1 MEPVQS
7 PAGPIPQLR
16 GGPEDGISQLMISNF
31 EIEFGARTLKLEI
44 GRIANLAGGAV
55 TLTYGDTMML
65 VTACGSKRPR
75 PGQDFFPL
83 TVDYEEKMYAR
94 GKIPGSF
101 FKREGRPSS
110 EATLMARITDR
121 PLRPLF
127 PKGYKNEVQIV
138 ASALSVDMEN
148 PTDVLGIIGA
158 SAALTISEIPYDDP
172 IGACRIGLIDDELV
186 VNPTYAEIEE
196 SLLDLVVAGTADA
209 IMMVEAGS
217 KEVSEDVI
225 VEALRLAQEVNGE
238 IVELIREIQAKVGKK
253 KWEVESDP
261 AEEEAEAAARAHI
274 GNQIVDALAAP
285 GDKSSREDALEEINH
300 AMKEALKESHDE
312 RHLQGA
318 FYALETEA
326 VRSAILEDG
335 RRPDGR
341 ALTDLRDLS
350 SEVGY
355 LPRTHGSA
363 IFTRGE
369 TQALSIVTLG
379 SPGERQR
386 MDTLSPISEKHYMHH
401 YNFPPYSTGE
411 TGRMFTG
418 RREIGH
424 GMLAERALVPVLPS
438 KEDFPYTVRV
448 VSEIMSSNGS
458 SSMAS
463 VCGSTLSLMDAGVP
477 LKAPVAGIAMGLVSG
492 DDGQRAVLT
501 DIQGAEDHS
510 GDMDFKVAG
519 TRDGITALQMDIKVK
534 GITWELMS
542 DALAQARDARNA
554 ILDHMATTIPTH
566 RAEMNEFAPRMISTS
581 VPTDKIGTIIGP
593 GGKVIRGMIDEF
605 GVTIDVS
612 DDGTVVIGS
621 PNAESAEAALAQIE
635 AMTGEVEVG
644 TRYKGKVVRLMTF
657 GAFVELFPGKDGLVH
672 ISELADER
680 VPSVEAVVNIGDE
693 LEVLVTEIDG
703 MGRVNLSARPAV
715 LSGDAKIGSDGS
727 GRNGGGGGG
736 DRPRSFDRGG
746 RGGGRGGDRGRGG
759 PRRDGPGG
767 GGPRR
772 RVGGF
777 DGERRQ
783 GPPSR

>member
-1 MEPVQS
+1 
-7 PAGPIPQLR
+7 
-16 GGPEDGISQLMISNF
+16 MISNF
-31 EIEFGARTLKLEI
+31 EIEFGARTLKFEI

-55 TLTYGDTMML
+55 TLSYGDTMML

-110 EATLMARITDR
+110 EAILMARITDR

-127 PKGYKNEVQIV
+127 PKGYKNEVQII

-158 SAALTISEIPYDDP
+158 SVALTISEIPFDDP

-186 VNPTYAEIEE
+186 VNPTYEEIEE

-209 IMMVEAGS
+209 IMMVESGA

-225 VEALRLAQEVNGE
+225 VEALRFAQEVNGE

-253 KWEVESDP
+253 KWVVEPDIAADD
-261 AEEEAEAAARAHI
+261 AETAARDWAGSKI
-274 GNQIVDALAAP
+274 SDALKAP
-285 GDKSSREDALEEINH
+285 GDKASREDALEEINH
-300 AMKEALKESHDE
+300 ALKEALKDTHDE
-312 RHLQGA
+312 KNLQSA

-326 VRSAILEDG
+326 VRAGILEDG

-341 ALTDLRDLS
+341 GLTDLRDLS
-350 SEVGY
+350 SQVSF

-386 MDTLSPISEKHYMHH
+386 MDNLSPINEKHYMHH
-401 YNFPPYSTGE
+401 YNFPPFSTGE

-424 GMLAERALVPVLPS
+424 GMLAERALVPVLPT

-463 VCGSTLSLMDAGVP
+463 VCGSTMSLMDAGVP

-542 DALAQARDARNA
+542 DALAQAKDARNA

-593 GGKVIRGMIDEF
+593 GGKVIRGMIDQF

-680 VPSVEAVVNIGDE
+680 VPSVEAVVKIGDE

-715 LSGDAKIGSDGS
+715 LSGDEKVGSDGG
-727 GRNGGGGGG
+727 GRDGGGGRGPGGGGG

-746 RGGGRGGDRGRGG
+746 GRGGDRGGRGGDRGGRGGDRGPRG
-759 PRRDGPGG
+759 PRRDNAGGDGGG

-772 RVGGF
+772 RMGGF

>member
-1 MEPVQS
+1 
-7 PAGPIPQLR
+7 
-16 GGPEDGISQLMISNF
+16 
-31 EIEFGARTLKLEI
+31 
-44 GRIANLAGGAV
+44 
-55 TLTYGDTMML
+55 
-65 VTACGSKRPR
+65 
-75 PGQDFFPL
+75 
-83 TVDYEEKMYAR
+83 
-94 GKIPGSF
+94 
-101 FKREGRPSS
+101 
-110 EATLMARITDR
+110 
-121 PLRPLF
+121 
-127 PKGYKNEVQIV
+127 
-138 ASALSVDMEN
+138 MEN

-158 SAALTISEIPYDDP
+158 SVALTISEIPFDDP

-186 VNPTYAEIEE
+186 VNPTYEEIEE

-209 IMMVEAGS
+209 IMMVESGA

-253 KWEVESDP
+253 KWVVEPDIAADD
-261 AEEEAEAAARAHI
+261 AETAARDWAGSKI
-274 GNQIVDALAAP
+274 SDALKAP
-285 GDKSSREDALEEINH
+285 GDKASREDALEEINH
-300 AMKEALKESHDE
+300 ALKEALKDTHDE
-312 RHLQGA
+312 KNLQSA

-326 VRSAILEDG
+326 VRAGILEDG

-341 ALTDLRDLS
+341 GLTDLRDLS
-350 SEVGY
+350 SQVSF

-386 MDTLSPISEKHYMHH
+386 MDNLSPINEKHYMHH
-401 YNFPPYSTGE
+401 YNFPPFSTGE

-424 GMLAERALVPVLPS
+424 GMLAERALVPVLPT

-463 VCGSTLSLMDAGVP
+463 VCGSTMSLMDAGVP

-542 DALAQARDARNA
+542 DALAQAKDARNA

-593 GGKVIRGMIDEF
+593 GGKVIRGMIDQF

-680 VPSVEAVVNIGDE
+680 VPSVEAVVKIGDE

-715 LSGDAKIGSDGS
+715 LSGDEKVGSDGG
-727 GRNGGGGGG
+727 GRDGGGGRGPGGGGG

-746 RGGGRGGDRGRGG
+746 GRGGDRGGRGGDRGGRGGDRGPRG
-759 PRRDGPGG
+759 PRRDNAGGDGGG

-772 RVGGF
+772 RMGGF

>member
-1 MEPVQS
+1 
-7 PAGPIPQLR
+7 
-16 GGPEDGISQLMISNF
+16 MISNF
-31 EIEFGARTLKLEI
+31 EIEFGARTLKFEI

-55 TLTYGDTMML
+55 TLRYGDTMML

-110 EATLMARITDR
+110 DATLMARITDR

-127 PKGYKNEVQIV
+127 PKGYKNEVQII
-138 ASALSVDMEN
+138 ASTLSVDMEN
-148 PTDVLGIIGA
+148 PTDILGIIGA
-158 SAALTISEIPYDDP
+158 STALTISEIPYDDP
-172 IGACRIGLIDDELV
+172 IGACRIGLIEDELV
-186 VNPTYAEIEE
+186 VNPTYAEQDE

-209 IMMVEAGS
+209 IMMVEAGA

-253 KWEVESDP
+253 KWIVEPDT
-261 AEEEAEAAARAHI
+261 AADEAESAAREWVGTKI
-274 GNQIVDALAAP
+274 SDALAAP
-285 GDKSSREDALEEINH
+285 GDKASREDAFEEINH
-300 AMKEALKESHDE
+300 ALKEALKDSHDE
-312 RHLQGA
+312 KNLQSA

-341 ALTDLRDLS
+341 ALTDLRDLT

-363 IFTRGE
+363 LFTRGE

-386 MDTLSPISEKHYMHH
+386 LDTLGPVSEKRYMHH

-424 GMLAERALVPVLPS
+424 GMLAERALIPVLPS
-438 KEDFPYTVRV
+438 QEDFPYTIRV

-463 VCGSTLSLMDAGVP
+463 VCGSTMSLMDAGVP
-477 LKAPVAGIAMGLVSG
+477 IKAPVAGIAMGLVSG
-492 DDGQRAVLT
+492 EDGQRAVLT

-542 DALAQARDARNA
+542 NALAQAKDARYA
-554 ILDHMATTIPTH
+554 IIDHMETTIAAP
-566 RAEMNEFAPRMISTS
+566 RAEMNEYAPRMISTK

-680 VPSVEAVVNIGDE
+680 VPSVEAVVSIGDE
-693 LEVLVTEIDG
+693 IEVLVTEIDG

-715 LSGDAKIGSDGS
+715 LSGDEKVGSDGGS
-727 GRNGGGGGG
+727 DRNGGGGRGG
-736 DRPRSFDRGG
+736 DRPRSFDRGV
-746 RGGGRGGDRGRGG
+746 RGGGRGGDRGGRGGFQGGDRSGRGSDRG
-759 PRRDGPGG
+759 PRRDGGG

-777 DGERRQ
+777 DGERRS

>member
-1 MEPVQS
+1 
-7 PAGPIPQLR
+7 
-16 GGPEDGISQLMISNF
+16 MISNF
-31 EIEFGARTLKLEI
+31 EIEFGARTLKLEV

-55 TLTYGDTMML
+55 TLRYGDTMML

-110 EATLMARITDR
+110 DATLMARITDR

-127 PKGYKNEVQIV
+127 PKGYKNEVQII
-138 ASALSVDMEN
+138 ASTLSVDMEN

-172 IGACRIGLIDDELV
+172 IGACRIGLIEDELV
-186 VNPTYAEIEE
+186 VNPTYAEQEE

-209 IMMVEAGS
+209 IMMVEAGAN
-217 KEVSEDVI
+217 EVSEDVI

-238 IVELIREIQAKVGKK
+238 IVDLIREMQAKIGKE
-253 KWEVESDP
+253 KWAVEPDT
-261 AEEEAEAAARAHI
+261 AADEAEAAARTWVGSKI
-274 GNQIVDALAAP
+274 SDALKAP
-285 GDKSSREDALEEINH
+285 GDKSSRENALEEINH
-300 AMKEALKESHDE
+300 ALKEALKETHDE
-312 RHLQGA
+312 KQLQGA
-318 FYALETEA
+318 FYTLETEA
-326 VRSAILEDG
+326 VRSGILDEG

-341 ALTDLRDLS
+341 ALGDLRDLS

-386 MDTLSPISEKHYMHH
+386 MDTLGPVSEKRYMHH

-424 GMLAERALVPVLPS
+424 GMLAERALIPVLPS
-438 KEDFPYTVRV
+438 QEDFPYTVRV

-463 VCGSTLSLMDAGVP
+463 VCGSTMSLMDAGVP
-477 LKAPVAGIAMGLVSG
+477 IKSPVAGIAMGLVSG
-492 DDGQRAVLT
+492 PDGQRAVLT

-542 DALAQARDARNA
+542 DALAQAKKARFA
-554 ILDHMATTIPTH
+554 IIEHMETTIAAP
-566 RAEMNEFAPRMISTS
+566 RAEMNEFAPRMISTK

-593 GGKVIRGMIDEF
+593 GGKVIRGMINEF

-644 TRYKGKVVRLMTF
+644 TKYKGKVVRLMTF

-680 VPSVEAVVNIGDE
+680 VPSVEAVVKIGDE
-693 LEVLVTEIDG
+693 IEVLVTEIDG

-715 LSGDAKIGSDGS
+715 LSGDEKVGSDGGGGG
-727 GRNGGGGGG
+727 GRDGGGGG

-746 RGGGRGGDRGRGG
+746 RGGPGGGRGGPGGPGGRGGPGGPGGPGGRGGDRGPRPGG
-759 PRRDGPGG
+759 GGG

-772 RVGGF
+772 RMGGF
-777 DGERRQ
+777 DGDRPQ

>member
-1 MEPVQS
+1 
-7 PAGPIPQLR
+7 
-16 GGPEDGISQLMISNF
+16 MISNY
-31 EIEFGARTLKLEI
+31 EIEVGARTLKFEV
-44 GRIANLAGGAV
+44 GRVANLAGGAV
-55 TLTYGDTMML
+55 TLRYGDTMML

-75 PGQDFFPL
+75 PGADFFPL

-110 EATLMARITDR
+110 EAILMARITDR
-121 PLRPLF
+121 PIRPLF
-127 PKGYKNEVQIV
+127 PKGYRNEVQII

-148 PTDVLGIIGA
+148 PIDILGIIGA
-158 SAALTISEIPYDDP
+158 SAALTISDIPYDDP

-186 VNPTYAEIEE
+186 VNPTYAEQEE
-196 SLLDLVVAGTADA
+196 SLLDLIVAGMADA

-238 IVELIREIQAKVGKK
+238 IVELIREMQAEVGKK
-253 KWEVESDP
+253 KMPVEIDP
-261 AEEEAEAAARAHI
+261 AEDEALTAAREWVGTKI
-274 GNQIVDALAAP
+274 DDALAAP
-285 GDKSSREDALEEINH
+285 GDKTSRENAFEEIIH
-300 AMKEALKESHDE
+300 ALKEALGEKHEE
-312 RHLQGA
+312 RDLQSA
-318 FYALETEA
+318 FYSLETES
-326 VRSAILEDG
+326 VRSAILKDG

-363 IFTRGE
+363 LFTRGE
-369 TQALSIVTLG
+369 TQALSVVTLG

-386 MDTLSPISEKHYMHH
+386 LDNLGPISEKHYMHH

-424 GMLAERALVPVLPS
+424 GMLAERALLPVLPS
-438 KEDFPYTVRV
+438 KEDFPYTIRV
-448 VSEIMSSNGS
+448 VSEILSSNGS

-463 VCGSTLSLMDAGVP
+463 VCGSSLSLMDAGVP
-477 LKAPVAGIAMGLVSG
+477 IKAAVAGIAMGLVTG
-492 DDGQRAVLT
+492 EDGQRAVLT

-554 ILDHMATTIPTH
+554 ILDHMEQTIPAA
-566 RAEMNEFAPRMISTS
+566 RAEMNEFAPRMISTKI
-581 VPTDKIGTIIGP
+581 PTDKIGTIIGP
-593 GGKVIRGMIDEF
+593 GGKVIRGMIEEF

-657 GAFVELFPGKDGLVH
+657 GAFGELFPGKDGLVH

-680 VPSVEAVVNIGDE
+680 VPSVEAVVKIGDE
-693 LEVLVTEIDG
+693 LEVLVTEIDA

-715 LSGDAKIGSDGS
+715 LSGDEKIGSDGN
-727 GRNGGGGGG
+727 GRMGDRG

-746 RGGGRGGDRGRGG
+746 GRGGDRGGRGGDRGGRGG
-759 PRRDGPGG
+759 DRGG
-767 GGPRR
+767 RGGDRGGPRR
-772 RVGGF
+772 RVGGY
-777 DGERRQ
+777 DGERRS

>member
-1 MEPVQS
+1 
-7 PAGPIPQLR
+7 
-16 GGPEDGISQLMISNF
+16 MISNF
-31 EIEFGARTLKLEI
+31 EIEVGARTLKFEV

-55 TLTYGDTMML
+55 TLRYGDTMML

-75 PGQDFFPL
+75 PGADFFPL

-110 EATLMARITDR
+110 EAILMARITDR
-121 PLRPLF
+121 PIRPLF
-127 PKGYKNEVQIV
+127 PKGYRNEVQII

-148 PTDVLGIIGA
+148 PIDVLGIVGA
-158 SAALTISEIPYDDP
+158 SAALTISDIPYDDP

-186 VNPTYAEIEE
+186 VNPTYAEQEE
-196 SLLDLVVAGTADA
+196 SLLDLIVAGTADA

-217 KEVSEDVI
+217 KEVSEEVI

-238 IVELIREIQAKVGKK
+238 IVELIREMQAKVGKK
-253 KWEVESDP
+253 KMTVEIDP
-261 AEEEAEAAARAHI
+261 AGEEALTAAREWVGTKI
-274 GNQIVDALAAP
+274 DDALAAP
-285 GDKSSREDALEEINH
+285 GDKTSRENAFEEISH
-300 AMKEALKESHDE
+300 ALKEALSEKHDE
-312 RHLQGA
+312 RDIQSA
-318 FYALETEA
+318 FYALETES
-326 VRSAILEDG
+326 VRSAILNDG

-341 ALTDLRDLS
+341 SLTDLRDLS

-363 IFTRGE
+363 LFTRGE
-369 TQALSIVTLG
+369 TQALSVVTLG

-386 MDTLSPISEKHYMHH
+386 LDNLGPISEKHYMHH

-424 GMLAERALVPVLPS
+424 GMLAERALIPVLPS
-438 KEDFPYTVRV
+438 KEDFPYTIRV
-448 VSEIMSSNGS
+448 VSEILSSNGS

-463 VCGSTLSLMDAGVP
+463 VCGSSLSLMDAGVP
-477 LKAPVAGIAMGLVSG
+477 IKAPVAGIAMGLVTG
-492 DDGQRAVLT
+492 DDGQLAVLT

-542 DALAQARDARNA
+542 DALAQAKDARFA
-554 ILDHMATTIPTH
+554 ILDHMDETISAP
-566 RAEMNEFAPRMISTS
+566 RAEMNEYAPRMISTKI
-581 VPTDKIGTIIGP
+581 PTDKIGTIIGP
-593 GGKVIRGMIDEF
+593 GGKVIRGMIEEY

-680 VPSVEAVVNIGDE
+680 VPSVEAVVKIGDE

-715 LSGDAKIGSDGS
+715 LSGDEKVGSDGN
-727 GRNGGGGGG
+727 GRGGGGG

-746 RGGGRGGDRGRGG
+746 RGGDRGGRGGDRGGRGG
-759 PRRDGPGG
+759 DRGGRGGDRGGQRDGGG
-767 GGPRR
+767 QRR
-772 RVGGF
+772 RVGGY
-777 DGERRQ
+777 DGERRS